1 MEGIREK
8 VAVGQIAPDFCLP
21 DTEGRTHCLADYR
34 GRIVILNFWSAECPV
49 SEELDVYFNQRCQ
62 QWIREGIVVLAIDSN
77 SHYGDDEI
85 RRAKA
90 ERGLLFPILRDRGNA
105 VADLYDAL
113 TTPHV
118 FLIDRDGVLRYRG
131 AVDDRTFRKR
141 VPERNYLEEA
151 LAAVLAGRPV
161 PWPETEPY
169 GCTIVREMR

>member
-1 MEGIREK
+1 MEGTREK
-8 VAVGQIAPDFCLP
+8 AAIGQLAPDFRLP
-21 DTEGRTHCLADYR
+21 DTEGQIYRLADYR
-34 GRIVILNFWSAECPV
+34 GQIVILNFWSAECPV
-49 SEELDVYFNQRCQ
+49 SRGFDGYFNQRYQ
-62 QWIREGIVVLAIDSN
+62 QWAREGIVLLAIDSN
-77 SHYGDDEI
+77 SHYEDDVI
-85 RRAKA
+85 RQVKT

-118 FLIDRDGVLRYRG
+118 FVVDREGILRYRG

-151 LAAVLAGRPV
+151 LAAIRAGCPV
-161 PWPETEPY
+161 SQPETEPY